1 MGNHRIGST
10 PTTLPHHRN
19 QANKENLAPQ
29 QQPSGNPV
37 RSRQGVLASLAA
49 SPRRAGRALQR
60 MLHINRPAEPPAK
73 PQVARPAA
81 QVRPLVQQPAMANNA
96 PVRREVA
103 APPRSVRTPGH
114 GVSGGNTSVQHHRA
128 RVLSQIEHLPTE
140 HGKQAWR
147 KPIEAMETLD
157 RHVAH
162 LPPAQSVKLLQQ
174 MQVILSIKD
183 NHARNLNLD
192 HFVASLKPA
201 AVHAGPPRGTS
212 SPAPRVST
220 ARMPAATPQR
230 PAAAPTKLSFKDL
243 EEFASQ
249 RRRPATQAHG
259 MPARGPQAGR
269 PASAP
274 ATPAHEYTAPM
285 RTLADFEREAEEE
298 AAYHG
303 HTHPDYSGA
312 RANFDSYLA
321 RHNQAPER
329 RAQSAPPRMQRVAP
343 STLDHAQRAQIA
355 HDEDERARYHNER
368 PNYQQAYADHEARQP
383 APAAVGLRRAA
394 RPAPRQLTAS
404 ELQSIH
410 HEEDERA
417 KYFSESPDHAGAE
430 AAYRA
435 RHGL

>member
-1 MGNHRIGST
+1 MGNHRIGSAST
-10 PTTLPHHRN
+10 ALPHHSTL
-19 QANKENLAPQ
+19 ANKENVAPQ
-29 QQPSGNPV
+29 QQPNGKQV

-73 PQVARPAA
+73 PQVARPAV
-81 QVRPLVQQPAMANNA
+81 QVRPSVQQPPMANA

-103 APPRSVRTPGH
+103 GPPRSVRTPGH

-157 RHVAH
+157 RHVAG

-183 NHARNLNLD
+183 SHTRNLNLD

-201 AVHAGPPRGTS
+201 IVHAAPPRGS
-212 SPAPRVST
+212 ASPAPRVST
-220 ARMPAATPQR
+220 PRMPAAAPQR
-230 PAAAPTKLSFKDL
+230 PPATPTKLSFKDL
-243 EEFASQ
+243 EAFASQ
-249 RRRPATQAHG
+249 RRRPATHAQG

-274 ATPAHEYTAPM
+274 ATPARQNTAPTL
-285 RTLADFEREAEEE
+285 TLADFEREAEDE

-303 HTHPDYSGA
+303 YAHADYSGA
-312 RANFDSYLA
+312 RANYASYLA
-321 RHNQAPER
+321 RHNPAPER
-329 RAQSAPPRMQRVAP
+329 RAQSAPPRVQRAAP
-343 STLDHAQRAQIA
+343 PTLDHVQRAQIA
-355 HDEDERARYHNER
+355 HAEDERARYHNEM

-410 HEEDERA
+410 QEEDERA
-417 KYFSESPDHAGAE
+417 NYFNESPDHAGAE

>member
-1 MGNHRIGST
+1 MGNHRIGSAS
-10 PTTLPHHRN
+10 TTLPHHSTL
-19 QANKENLAPQ
+19 ANKENVAPQ
-29 QQPSGNPV
+29 QQPSGKQV

-60 MLHINRPAEPPAK
+60 MLHINRPAEPVK
-73 PQVARPAA
+73 PQVARPVA
-81 QVRPLVQQPAMANNA
+81 QVRPPVQQPPMANA
-96 PVRREVA
+96 AVRREVA
-103 APPRSVRTPGH
+103 GPARSVRTPGH

-183 NHARNLNLD
+183 SHTRNLNLD

-201 AVHAGPPRGTS
+201 AVHARPSGGMS
-212 SPAPRVST
+212 SPAPRPS
-220 ARMPAATPQR
+220 APR
-230 PAAAPTKLSFKDL
+230 PAAATPNRPAATPTKLSFKDL
-243 EEFASQ
+243 EDFASQ
-249 RRRPATQAHG
+249 RPRSAAQAQST
-259 MPARGPQAGR
+259 PARRPQAGR

-274 ATPAHEYTAPM
+274 ATPARAHTAPT
-285 RTLADFEREAEEE
+285 RTLADFERDAEEA

-303 HTHPDYSGA
+303 HAHADYSAA
-312 RANFDSYLA
+312 RAEYASYLA
-321 RHNQAPER
+321 RSNPAPER
-329 RAQSAPPRMQRVAP
+329 RSQSAPPRLQRAAP
-343 STLDHAQRAQIA
+343 SKLDHVQRAQIA
-355 HDEDERARYHNER
+355 RAEDERARYHGEM
-368 PNYQQAYADHEARQP
+368 PNYQQAYADHAARQP
-383 APAAVGLRRAA
+383 TPAAVGLRRAA
-394 RPAPRQLTAS
+394 RPAPRQLSAS

-410 HEEDERA
+410 QAEDQRA
-417 KYFSESPDHAGAE
+417 EYHSESPDYAGAE

-435 RHGL
+435 QHGL